1 MYKTW
6 MLCAPLLI
14 YLQKIRGIIIC
25 NGVIQLKI
33 NEYNQDI
40 FIIQSI
46 SLVGIRSNN
55 LLVQQLSFVYGGT
68 GFE

>member
-6 MLCAPLLI
+6 MLCGPLVI
-14 YLQKIRGIIIC
+14 YLQKNRGIIIC
-25 NGVIQLKI
+25 YGLLQLKI

-46 SLVGIRSNN
+46 SLVGIR
-55 LLVQQLSFVYGGT
+55 
-68 GFE
+68 